1 MKLVLGLFVGLVWG
15 ALFAALSCFISIR
28 AIRKNGEKAMMN
40 SNLARIAIDLAA
52 LAIPVLL
59 RSYLPFRV
67 EMVLVGTAAALG
79 LALVWFA
86 FQVASGKIK

>member
-1 MKLVLGLFVGLVWG
+1 MKLVLGLLVGLVWG
-15 ALFAALSCFISIR
+15 GLFAALSCFVSIK

-40 SNLARIAIDLAA
+40 ANLARIAIDLAA

-59 RSYLPFRV
+59 KNYLPFRV